1 MGITLVLFALF
12 LLVLVAVAFAAARL
26 LGGRGP
32 DGKRDPAGCLTGCA
46 VGLGLFVLGC
56 LGLAALVAA
65 LSVQTA
71 SVAVSHNPVKRVYL
85 GTRTETGGAM
95 GERAPLAGFAQDP
108 ERPLH
113 LVFEI
118 EGHDASPDT
127 LLRWIREWSDGE
139 ARVSTRNEY
148 DADGRPVTW
157 IDVALPARDRE
168 LREIERE
175 VRKIFSPDAN
185 WDDGLRIEFKG
196 ASRES

>member
-12 LLVLVAVAFAAARL
+12 LLVLVAVAFSAARL

-32 DGKRDPAGCLTGCA
+32 DGKRDAAGCLTGCA
-46 VGLGLFVLGC
+46 VGLGLLVLGA
-56 LGLAALVAA
+56 LGLAALIAA

-71 SVAVSHNPVKRVYL
+71 SVAVSHNPVRRVYL
-85 GTRTETGGAM
+85 GTRTESGGAA

-108 ERPLH
+108 ARPLH

-118 EGHDASPDT
+118 EGHDASPDK
-127 LLRWIREWSDGE
+127 LLRWIGEWSDGE
-139 ARVSTRNEY
+139 AKVSSRNEF
-148 DADGRPVTW
+148 DAEGRPVTW
-157 IDVALPARDRE
+157 IDVALPAQGRE
-168 LREIERE
+168 LLEIERE
-175 VRKIFSPDAN
+175 VREIWPDAN